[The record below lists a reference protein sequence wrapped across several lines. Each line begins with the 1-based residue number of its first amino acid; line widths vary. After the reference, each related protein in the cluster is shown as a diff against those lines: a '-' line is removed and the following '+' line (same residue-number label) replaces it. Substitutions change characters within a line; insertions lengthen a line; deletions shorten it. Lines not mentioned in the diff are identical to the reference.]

1 MDSDMNEVSSHD
13 IVDVQMA
20 LADAISLVQEAKSVP
35 FSASCVI
42 HRADLLNLLSAARDR
57 LPGDLD
63 SAKAVLAQR
72 DAVIEEGRYSA
83 EQFLVHAR
91 EEAARMVEETEVVMA
106 AKDRAE
112 SLLASAQEDANAIKD
127 EADTYVDGRL
137 ATLEVVLTKT
147 MDAITRGRA
156 RLAGEKDASGLDG
169 IVEE

>member
-1 MDSDMNEVSSHD
+1 
-13 IVDVQMA
+13 
-20 LADAISLVQEAKSVP
+20 
-35 FSASCVI
+35 
-42 HRADLLNLLSAARDR
+42 
-57 LPGDLD
+57 
-63 SAKAVLAQR
+63 
-72 DAVIEEGRYSA
+72 
-83 EQFLVHAR
+83 
-91 EEAARMVEETEVVMA
+91 MVEETEIVVA

-112 SLLASAQEDANAIKD
+112 SLLASAQDDANAIKD